1 MEDKVK
7 KFLRLSD
14 VLYNTC
20 LKKEMIQRQCTNIGR
35 MECELLN
42 YLTKVGHPVC
52 MNDLSKELKV
62 SHSRIT
68 RIIDTLVKKKLVKR
82 FPSKQDR
89 RSWLA
94 EITEKGKQD
103 NERTVMDFISI
114 QNRIIQKL
122 PQDKIDEIYN
132 NIELYLKIFNE
143 VLNERDTKRK

>member
-1 MEDKVK
+1 MEEMVK
-7 KFLRLSD
+7 KFLHLSD
-14 VLYNTC
+14 ALYNTC

-42 YLTKVGHPVC
+42 YLNKVGQPVC
-52 MNDLSKELKV
+52 MNDLAKELKV

-103 NERTVMDFISI
+103 NQQTILDFISI
-114 QNRIIQKL
+114 QNKIIQKL
-122 PQDKIDEIYN
+122 PQDKIEEIYDN
-132 NIELYLKIFNE
+132 LELYLKVFNE
-143 VLNERDTKRK
+143 VLNERERNR